1 MDKKNIDQIE
11 YIIKIFVEV
20 KDACSKLYRKLENAN
35 TKDECDEL
43 IKLYKEIVYKLK
55 IIKEQSRVLDNVE
68 VNEDFLGTDD
78 EINEIRENN
87 SKSIECLAQ
96 QIRGCMQSFQKLI
109 DILKNQKVQD

>member
-1 MDKKNIDQIE
+1 M
-11 YIIKIFVEV
+11 
-20 KDACSKLYRKLENAN
+20 
-35 TKDECDEL
+35 
-43 IKLYKEIVYKLK
+43 
-55 IIKEQSRVLDNVE
+55 DNVE

-109 DILKNQKVQD
+109 DILKNQKVQA